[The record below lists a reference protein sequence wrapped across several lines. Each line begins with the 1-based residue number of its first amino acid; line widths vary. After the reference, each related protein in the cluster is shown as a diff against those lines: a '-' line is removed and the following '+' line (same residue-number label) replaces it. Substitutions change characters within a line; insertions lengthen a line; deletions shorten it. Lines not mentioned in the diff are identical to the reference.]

1 MSQASERRKA
11 SRIPVGD
18 GLLAEIIGV
27 RQAVT
32 LVNVGSGGLSVATKE
47 WLPSLEHPEVRL
59 YTPDKRW
66 SATFEIRMS
75 FALLQP
81 RKSGPYQGRFITG
94 FAFREAK
101 SVKVKKKI
109 QELLEHVASVTA

>member
-1 MSQASERRKA
+1 MPQSSERRKT
-11 SRIPVGD
+11 SRLPAGENLV
-18 GLLAEIIGV
+18 AEIVGV

-32 LVNVGSGGLSVATKE
+32 LVNLGSGGFSVATKE
-47 WLPSLEHPEVRL
+47 WLPSLEHPQVRFH
-59 YTPDKRW
+59 TPDKRW

-94 FAFREAK
+94 FAFRDAK
-101 SVKVKKKI
+101 TVKAKKRI
-109 QELLEHVASVTA
+109 QELLERVAPVTV